1 MGMEFLEQTS
11 HTKPM
16 IPRDKSL
23 LWGTQNAQDHRQ
35 TCTYTRALLPNL
47 STKPGGFHVGTITHV
62 HVRASTDAAQARAQ
76 RSHHASVTAGHRR
89 DGPSSLAAASESDGT
104 PEAPSRLHPPAG
116 RRARRVGGAREH
128 ASAQGRVAG
137 ARQPRLRR
145 ARRHAA
151 AQRLRR
157 RCAGQTAGL
166 AGATRV

>member
-16 IPRDKSL
+16 IPRDKITVVGHSERP
-23 LWGTQNAQDHRQ
+23 GSSSDVHVHPST
-35 TCTYTRALLPNL
+35 TPNV